1 MPDYDYHCLDCE
13 RNFSVYRTY
22 DEYGQTPVVCAHC
35 GSENVRRM
43 IGRVRIAKSEDSPM
57 EDLSDPSMWGDI
69 DEDDPKSMARAM
81 RKMGDEMGEEM
92 PAEFDEVVDRL
103 ESGES
108 PDEIEKSLPDLGGD
122 EGGGF

>member
-1 MPDYDYHCLDCE
+1 
-13 RNFSVYRTY
+13 
-22 DEYGQTPVVCAHC
+22 
-35 GSENVRRM
+35 
-43 IGRVRIAKSEDSPM
+43 M

-92 PAEFDEVVDRL
+92 PTEFDEVVDRL

-108 PDEIEKSLPDLGGD
+108 PEEIEKSLPDPGGD
-122 EGGGF
+122 DSDGF

>member
-1 MPDYDYHCLDCE
+1 
-13 RNFSVYRTY
+13 
-22 DEYGQTPVVCAHC
+22 
-35 GSENVRRM
+35 
-43 IGRVRIAKSEDSPM
+43 M

-69 DEDDPKSMARAM
+69 DEDDPRSMARAM

-108 PDEIEKSLPDLGGD
+108 TEEIEKSLPDLGGD